1 MADIPNIY
9 GLNKAVGS
17 REDWLVTNVALP
29 AGVVIITTDGYIT
42 IGNGTSLYSEL
53 APVFDPT
60 ALSVVPLKPSV
71 LRWMPCTGTM
81 GSGGIW
87 AYYLN
92 NGTYVGVAAGG
103 TVIASG
109 ATGFMWR
116 IE

>member
-1 MADIPNIY
+1 MAELKTIFAQNR
-9 GLNKAVGS
+9 AVGT
-17 REDWLVTNVALP
+17 RDEWMFTNIALE

-53 APVFDPT
+53 TPIFDPT
-60 ALSVVPLKPSV
+60 AMNAVPLKPSV
-71 LRWMPCTGTM
+71 LRWVPCTGKM
-81 GSGGIW
+81 GDGGIW

-92 NGTYVGVAAGG
+92 NGAYVGVAAGG
-103 TVIASG
+103 TVIVSG